1 MIKVE
6 HYFQAYD
13 GHLGITQEHRGNA
26 ALLIDRVNT
35 LLNRCLRTNTVDL
48 ETNPKTGTLISGEK
62 NGGWRPQDCPIGA
75 PNSSHKT
82 GKGVDLYDPDGDI
95 DNCLME
101 HQSFLYECG
110 LYMEHPSATRGW
122 CHLTTRAPKSGNRVF
137 YP

>member
-1 MIKVE
+1 MLDVD
-6 HYFQAYD
+6 HLFQAYQD
-13 GHLGITQEHRGNA
+13 HPGITSSHRSNA
-26 ALLIDRVNT
+26 ELLISRVNT
-35 LLNRCLRTNTVDL
+35 LLARCLRTGQVDL

-82 GKGVDLYDPDGDI
+82 GQGVDLYDPDGDI

-101 HQSFLYECG
+101 HQNILVECG
-110 LYMEHPSATRGW
+110 LYIEHPSATRGW
-122 CHLTTRAPKSGNRVF
+122 SHLTTRPPKSHNRVF